1 MAITEPFHMIW
12 DTLKAWWEAWTG
24 LWLLGLVWVLC
35 WMTLVLG
42 PPATFGFFYSVRWL
56 IAEGD
61 INWKHFYRMTIKHIL
76 VSWLWFLAYV
86 LVLFLAYSNYIFY
99 NSLANGV
106 GSFLRVLALVVG
118 FLWTVV
124 QFYALPYYVLLEKKS
139 LWIAWKNSL
148 FTILASPIF
157 SLVLW
162 VVLAALL
169 FLHLAIFPIFLAGPG
184 LVVLLSSMAVE
195 NRIQKFGIRERNTS
209 EAANSAHHE
218 S

>member
-1 MAITEPFHMIW
+1 MAIAEPFRMIW
-12 DTLKAWWEAWTG
+12 DTLKAWWEGWTG

-42 PPATFGFFYSVRWL
+42 PPATFGFFYSARWL

-61 INWKHFYRMTIKHIL
+61 INWKHFYRMTIKHFL
-76 VSWLWFLAYV
+76 ASWLWFLAYL
-86 LVLFLAYSNYIFY
+86 LVLFLVYSNYVFY
-99 NSLANGV
+99 DSLANAA

-118 FLWTVV
+118 FLWTAV

-139 LWIAWKNSL
+139 LWIAWKNGL

-162 VVLAALL
+162 VVLAVLL
-169 FLHLAIFPIFLAGPG
+169 FFHLTIFPIFLAGPG
-184 LVVLLSSMAVE
+184 LVVLLASMAVE
-195 NRIQKFGIRERNTS
+195 NRIQKFGIRERGTN
-209 EAANSAHHE
+209 EAVNSAHQE